1 MLELD
6 QIDIVEV
13 DIFDQRFMADPPAA
27 WSRAAEKSWLAKTAF
42 GYAVLDY
49 DSMRDIESDPRLRTP
64 NRDIVKMMGG
74 VPGTPFERFTAHFML
89 ALNGAEHQRVRQL
102 VAPAFTPKAANINR
116 PLMRETIERVL
127 DDVADKGE
135 CDFAEVAERYPIS
148 VMCEMLGLRA
158 SDIPSIKSYL
168 ERMGVLFSLDS
179 SMVPLAN
186 EMLGPLLDYA
196 TSVIEERR
204 HPCEHP
210 QDLVQ
215 SLCDLADSS
224 DTFSDEDLKV
234 LIVFLL
240 GAGYDTTKN
249 QLTYMMKLLCDLPKE
264 YAKLAADP
272 KRLKPFIEE
281 SLRFLNPIA
290 GSWRFTNEEIEYRG
304 VRIPADTMI
313 MIPLG
318 YAGRDGKKNADPN
331 HFDPDRPNKT
341 HLTFGSGPHI
351 CVGMFLARAL
361 MEEALP
367 IIVRRLAHPRQTGP
381 IAHGEVFTA
390 IWQCRSLPIAFDP
403 ERRAAS

>member
-6 QIDIVEV
+6 QVDIVEV
-13 DIFDQRFMADPPAA
+13 DIFNDDFMDDPARA
-27 WSRAAEKSWLAKTAF
+27 WSRAAEQSWLAKTAF

-49 DSMRDIESDPRLRTP
+49 DAMREIESDPRLRTP

-74 VPGTPFERFTAHFML
+74 VPGTPFERFTGHFML
-89 ALNGAEHQRVRQL
+89 ALDGAEHQRMRKL
-102 VAPAFTPKAANINR
+102 VAPAFTPKAANNYR
-116 PLMRETIERVL
+116 QLMRETIERVL
-127 DDVADKGE
+127 DEVADKGE
-135 CDFAEVAERYPIS
+135 CDFSKVVERYPIS

-158 SDIPSIKSYL
+158 SDIPSIKNYL
-168 ERMGVLFSLDS
+168 EHMGVTFSLDPA
-179 SMVPLAN
+179 MVPLAN
-186 EMLGPLLDYA
+186 EILGPLFDYA
-196 TSVIEERR
+196 TNVIEERR
-204 HPCEHP
+204 CPGEHP

-215 SLCDLADSS
+215 SLCDLADSR
-224 DTFSDEDLKV
+224 DRFSEEELKV

-240 GAGYDTTKN
+240 SAGYDTTKN
-249 QLTYMMKLLCDLPKE
+249 QLTYIMKLLCDFPEE
-264 YAKLAADP
+264 YKKLAADP

-290 GSWRFTNEEIEYRG
+290 GSWRFVNEDMEYRG
-304 VRIPADTMI
+304 VRFPADTMI

-331 HFDPDRPNKT
+331 RFDPDRSGKS

-361 MEEALP
+361 MEEAVP

-381 IAHGEVFTA
+381 IAHGEVFGP
-390 IWQCRSLPIAFDP
+390 IWLCRSLPIAFDP